1 MSIQFYQLLTAECFE
16 SKIERNSHF
25 LDVFID
31 FHSFYCSSLL
41 PHLLLK
47 FIASLKTN
55 SHGQSILFLPIFSS
69 CSQRPQQQFWWK
81 VHNFPLFVD
90 DFHAAMETKAAF
102 TSRAFH
108 FPRSCCCCFIFTSLF
123 SLKYCFFSTFMFL
136 SRFRSFVKNNLRV
149 VRENRKILGF
159 FELVCWNV
167 WRWNNET
174 LRCWLACD
182 FVNGLNWGQM
192 YLDLNVE
199 MMEIWW
205 KLFSFNENS

>member
-1 MSIQFYQLLTAECFE
+1 MDNRFYFCPFSHHVRSDHNSSSDEKFTTFHYLLTIFMPQWKRKQL
-16 SKIERNSHF
+16 SRLVLFIF
-25 LDVFID
+25 LAV
-31 FHSFYCSSLL
+31 
-41 PHLLLK
+41 
-47 FIASLKTN
+47 
-55 SHGQSILFLPIFSS
+55 
-69 CSQRPQQQFWWK
+69 
-81 VHNFPLFVD
+81 VVVV
-90 DFHAAMETKAAF
+90 
-102 TSRAFH
+102 
-108 FPRSCCCCFIFTSLF
+108 FIFTSLF